1 MTTNRIKRAAKRIL
15 PGRIVELVQRV
26 RRIRYRPPPEI
37 EEMRA
42 EYIRYQNG
50 GADTIT
56 LRPGITVRIDPQSRE
71 PFEWFCF
78 RSPEM
83 VRELD
88 YFLAHCTEYSSFVD
102 VGANHGIFSLTFS
115 TARPGAKVL
124 AIDPSPVA
132 FKILNRNKDL
142 NGRTSIQT
150 RNVACGNQR
159 GEIRMVW
166 NWHHLEAVR
175 DGHSA
180 SENAI
185 SMPMVPLDDI
195 CLEHDLLP
203 ELLKIDVEGF
213 ELPVLEGATRALAA
227 AKLLFLE
234 IHPERIDALGLS
246 QGAIFDLLVK
256 REWHITS
263 LRERPISRAEFVDQ
277 IHTFWTVC
285 RKVKISRA

>member
-1 MTTNRIKRAAKRIL
+1 MTPNRIKKAAKRIL
-15 PGRIVELVQRV
+15 PNGIVELIQRI
-26 RRIRYRPPPEI
+26 RRIGYRPRPEI
-37 EEMRA
+37 EEMRVA
-42 EYIRYQNG
+42 YSRHQNG
-50 GADTIT
+50 PADTIT
-56 LRPGITVRIDPQSRE
+56 LRLGMTVRIDPQSRE

-88 YFLAHCTEYSSFVD
+88 CFLTQCTECSSFVD
-102 VGANHGIFSLTFS
+102 VGANHGVFSLAFS

-132 FKILNRNKDL
+132 FEILNHNKKLNDL
-142 NGRTSIQT
+142 TSLQT

-166 NWHHLEAVR
+166 NWHHLEAIR
-175 DGHSA
+175 DENSA
-180 SENAI
+180 SKDAI
-185 SMPMVPLDDI
+185 SVPMIPLDDL

-213 ELPVLEGATRALAA
+213 ELPVLEGATRVLRG

-234 IHPERIDALGLS
+234 IHPERIDDLSLS
-246 QGAIFDLLVK
+246 QGAIFDLLV
-256 REWHITS
+256 
-263 LRERPISRAEFVDQ
+263 ERGWKIKNLGDAPISRREFVDQ
-277 IHTFWTVC
+277 IHMFWTVC
-285 RKVKISRA
+285 RKADGTGA